1 MSLTPE
7 QIEANWKKFRAL
19 CEKLGDRSASVLGML
34 DALDEHLALAP
45 ASGRLDFH
53 NAFPGGL
60 VDHSLRVLANANTL
74 IKAYGYNVPKDSLI
88 IGSLF
93 HDLGKVGH
101 VNSDNSV
108 MDYYLPQDSQWHRDK
123 LGEMYKHNNEL
134 PYMTVPH
141 RGVFICQ
148 HFGIKLS
155 HDEFLSIVLN
165 DGFVV
170 QENKP
175 YCLKEP
181 LLAHVVMTAD
191 YISTTQE
198 KNTNNKG
205 TDSGG

>member
-1 MSLTPE
+1 MSLSPE

-19 CEKLGDRSASVLGML
+19 CEKLGERSQSVLNML
-34 DALDEHLALAP
+34 DSLDEHLALAP
-45 ASGRLDFH
+45 ASSRLDFH

-93 HDLGKVGH
+93 HDLGKIGH
-101 VNSDNSV
+101 VNPDNSV
-108 MDYYLPQDSQWHRDK
+108 LDYYLPQDSQWHRDK
-123 LGEMYKHNNEL
+123 LGEMYKHNNAL

-148 HFGIKLS
+148 HFGVKLS
-155 HDEFLSIVLN
+155 HDEFLAIVLN

-198 KNTNNKG
+198 KNSNNKG
-205 TDSGG
+205 TDSGD